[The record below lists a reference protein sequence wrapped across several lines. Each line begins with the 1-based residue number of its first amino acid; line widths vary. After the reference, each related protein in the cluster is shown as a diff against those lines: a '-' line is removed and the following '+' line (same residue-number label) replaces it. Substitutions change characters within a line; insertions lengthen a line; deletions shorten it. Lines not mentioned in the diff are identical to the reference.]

1 MSSVAQR
8 NFSSGEL
15 APSYYANTSLQRYQT
30 GLRTLRNF
38 IINRGGGVTNRAGTE
53 YIGNT
58 RDQTLLERLVEFSY
72 SDVETYLLEFGNNT
86 IRFYQMGVQLAPIG
100 AVAWSA
106 VSWPAG
112 TIVTYLGVTYWAKIV
127 TGTTTPVSTPA
138 EWYSLGLGLIM
149 EIPSPY
155 PAGSLLMDLQFSQS
169 KNVMTIVHPSYPVYE
184 LSRVGVSAWTML
196 PVSFL
201 PVSAT
206 PGGLGISSGG
216 SAGPLTYWAVTAIQ
230 NGDFEESVP
239 ILASAINRV
248 PSSGFPVLITWAAG
262 GSNDFQYNIYRST
275 DGSTYGFVA
284 SSKTLS
290 YSDVGAIPDYLH
302 SYPTGRA
309 VFDAVN
315 KYPSAVTH
323 YQQRRV
329 FARSNN
335 EPETVWGSRTAQP
348 KNFGVTFPILDDD
361 AVTFTMVGKR
371 AQPVK
376 HLLDLGILIVLTDRE
391 EKKVDG
397 DDAGILRPDAI
408 NPRKLSANGSN
419 KLRPIELDDTAIYV
433 QSRGTIVRDLKLV
446 SADNYRGTDLTVF
459 AQHLFDGFTL
469 VDWDFAKNPHSIIWV
484 ARSDGVLLGLTYMR
498 DQNVWGWHRHDT
510 DGFVENVC
518 VVGEGSVDTVY
529 LIVRRVINGVTKR
542 YIERMSQRY
551 VSDQALMNFTDCST
565 LNNNWNTTAT
575 ALTISGTTYS
585 DTERVTVSSSG
596 TNLGAPLAVGDVV
609 IFRILN
615 SSGVETDR
623 VRITL
628 SDTLGSPNFV
638 HGFPDKIVPVGLQNV
653 ATTQYALSKKIVTGL
668 SYLEGKA
675 VSVLADG
682 YVLASPNNSAYD
694 SYKPVVTGGQITL
707 PQGYAIVRIGL
718 PFISDFQT
726 LDLDAQGSA
735 TIKDKKLLVNRVG
748 LYVEAS
754 RGIWIG
760 QPDGPTDLLPLKGM
774 QEFKLRTDE
783 AYSTFVA
790 PKTDYIETAIESNWG
805 SGRFLVRQVDPL
817 PLSILSANPV
827 GYLPG

>member
-1 MSSVAQR
+1 MTALAQR
-8 NFSSGEL
+8 NFSSGEI
-15 APSYYANTSLQRYQT
+15 APAYYANTNLQRYQT

-53 YIGNT
+53 YTANT
-58 RDQTLLERLVEFSY
+58 QGQASLGRLVEFSY
-72 SDVETYLLEFGNNT
+72 SDVETYLLEFGNNV

-112 TIVTYLGVTYWAKIV
+112 TIVTYLGITYWAKIV

-138 EWYSLGLGLIM
+138 EWYSMGLGLIM

-155 PAGSLLMDLQFSQS
+155 PAGALLMDLQFAQS

-184 LSRVGVSAWTML
+184 LSRVGASAWTLL

-230 NGDFEESVP
+230 NGDFEESLP
-239 ILASAINRV
+239 ILGSAINRV
-248 PSSGFPVLITWAAG
+248 PSAGFPVLITWAAG
-262 GSNDFQYNIYRST
+262 GSNDFSYNIYRST
-275 DGSTYGFVA
+275 DGSTYGYVG

-290 YSDVGAIPDYLH
+290 YSDVGALPDFLH

-309 VFDAVN
+309 VFDAAN

-433 QSRGTIVRDLKLV
+433 QSRGTIVRDLKPV
-446 SADNYRGTDLTVF
+446 SADNYTGTDLTVF

-469 VDWDFAKNPHSIIWV
+469 VDWDFAKNPHSIIWAV
-484 ARSDGVLLGLTYMR
+484 RSDGVLLGLTYMR

-518 VVGEGSVDTVY
+518 VVGEGTVDTVY

-551 VSDQALMNFTDCST
+551 VTSQESMNFTDCSLLVNT
-565 LNNNWNTTAT
+565 WNTTAT
-575 ALTISGTTYS
+575 RLRIAGVTYADGELLTLDS
-585 DTERVTVSSSG
+585 DTS
-596 TNLGAPLAVGDVV
+596 NLGSVVAGDVV
-609 IFRILN
+609 ILRTLDANGI
-615 SSGVETDR
+615 ETDR
-623 VRITL
+623 VRFTISTTVPGAPVYVQGY
-628 SDTLGSPNFV
+628 SD
-638 HGFPDKIVPVGLQNV
+638 KAVPALLRS
-653 ATTQYALSKKIVTGL
+653 AYTTQWSFAKKVVTGL
-668 SYLEGKA
+668 SFLEGKS

-682 YVLASPNNSAYD
+682 YVVASPNNADY
-694 SYKPVVTGGQITL
+694 PVVTVTGGQITL
-707 PQGYAIVRIGL
+707 PQAYAIIRVGL

-726 LDLDAQGSA
+726 LDLDAQGQA
-735 TIKDKKLLVNRVG
+735 TIKDKKLIVNRIG
-748 LYVEAS
+748 LYLEAS

-760 QPDGPTDLLPLKGM
+760 QPTGPTAALPLKGL
-774 QEFKLRTDE
+774 QEIKMRDAETYNSTVTPLTDW
-783 AYSTFVA
+783 VA
-790 PKTDYIETAIESNWG
+790 VTIESTWG

-817 PLSILSANPV
+817 PITILSATPI
-827 GYLPG
+827 GYL